1 MLGCRGCRHAVSHL
15 LNVFD
20 RDKRLVATGVHHGIL
35 YDFVFG
41 AESERKSVMRTER
54 QIAGTGNVE
63 RVIAHLPRRLVE
75 ALVNRL
81 LNAFLSVY
89 DHGHLIG
96 LRQLVVL

>member
-1 MLGCRGCRHAVSHL
+1 
-15 LNVFD
+15 
-20 RDKRLVATGVHHGIL
+20 
-35 YDFVFG
+35 
-41 AESERKSVMRTER
+41 MRTER

-96 LRQLVVL
+96 LRQLVVLRCPRFGRVAFTLKTLVHFALCLGKVVRNLFSVLLRRHAE